1 MQRTNRFSVL
11 ATAVAFSMSL
21 GACSLSGDDGDE
33 VPGLTLLV
41 TPAKGA
47 FGLGAKFDAFDGASV
62 AFLAK

>member
-1 MQRTNRFSVL
+1 LVS
-11 ATAVAFSMSL
+11 AVALSLSL
-21 GACSLSGDDGDE
+21 GACSWSGDGGDE

-62 AFLAK
+62 AFLAT